1 MAKDTG
7 TAEAKKPETDDD
19 VAFVGASGSTDAPEK
34 KKDITAEQASFQAN
48 PAEAEAKKEGV
59 DLSFAEHK
67 GQQQDEQKAEQKQ
80 DPEQEADGPAEE
92 ARIPTISREHMELL
106 NQAWGVGRIT
116 KALDETLQGARIKY
130 DDSINENGG
139 GVLTFKLSNNHQIQW
154 FQEFEGIESYVGFPK
169 SRKMDDLDA
178 KMVVATLASMGK
190 KEIKLYGDRES
201 KEKMWLEAMRQG
213 LGVTNFQP
221 IPSDDPNSVYQKW
234 LRESQDMKTG
244 ASADTQAPAQEIEA
258 DKPEVTA
265 DTPAEPATETVEA
278 ETPAETAAETVEAET
293 PAAPA
298 TETAEAETPAE
309 TAAETVEAE
318 TPATPATE
326 TAEAETP
333 AETAA
338 ETVEAETPATPATET
353 TEAETPAETATE
365 TAEAETPT
373 DDKPAAEEKGGLKS
387 SFLAEKP
394 AVEEVKADAPAE
406 DKPVV
411 TEREVGSTAESAP
424 VEQGKE
430 PVKPAAVKS
439 TFLGDTTTDKKDDA
453 PAPKGPE
460 MPNNETF
467 EETLD
472 RRIKQAKNPEIEAAL
487 RTLKADYKSGALKL
501 DDIDREMVQRKLGGD
516 KPLTAAKVNAAIGY
530 VSSKPDNKDVVLPTV
545 PDDQK
550 PQSPQQKLKNPG
562 LG

>member
-1 MAKDTG
+1 
-7 TAEAKKPETDDD
+7 AEAKKPETDDD

-48 PAEAEAKKEGV
+48 PADAEAKKEGV
-59 DLSFAEHK
+59 DLNFAEHK
-67 GQQQDEQKAEQKQ
+67 GRQQDEQKDEQKQ

-169 SRKMDDLDA
+169 NRKMDDLDA

-244 ASADTQAPAQEIEA
+244 ASADTQAPSQEIEA

-265 DTPAEPATETVEA
+265 ETPAEPAA
-278 ETPAETAAETVEAET
+278 
-293 PAAPA
+293 
-298 TETAEAETPAE
+298 ETAEAETPAE
-309 TAAETVEAE
+309 PAA
-318 TPATPATE
+318 E

-333 AETAA
+333 AEPAA
-338 ETVEAETPATPATET
+338 
-353 TEAETPAETATE
+353 E
-365 TAEAETPT
+365 TAEAETPA
-373 DDKPAAEEKGGLKS
+373 DDKPAAEDKGGLKS
-387 SFLAEKP
+387 SFLADKPAADEVKVDTPAEEKP
-394 AVEEVKADAPAE
+394 AVTEE
-406 DKPVV
+406 
-411 TEREVGSTAESAP
+411 
-424 VEQGKE
+424 
-430 PVKPAAVKS
+430 KPAAVKS
-439 TFLGDTTTDKKDDA
+439 SFLGDTTTDKKDDA